1 MTASRRCVGGEPRL
15 HEWTAMQWRIS
26 ELFDL
31 PADVVEQ
38 VDRVLKR
45 ELTVSTVAEKTCDS
59 IGR

>member
-1 MTASRRCVGGEPRL
+1 
-15 HEWTAMQWRIS
+15 MQWRIS

-45 ELTVSTVAEKTCDS
+45 ELAVSTVAEKTCDS